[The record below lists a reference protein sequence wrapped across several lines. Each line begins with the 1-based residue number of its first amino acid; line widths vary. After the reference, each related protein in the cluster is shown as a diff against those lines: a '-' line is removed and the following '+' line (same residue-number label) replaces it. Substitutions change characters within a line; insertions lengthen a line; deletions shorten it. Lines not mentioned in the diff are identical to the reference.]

1 MDRHVEPS
9 SMSPTPWYRVIE
21 MWLILVLLS
30 SAVIGSFAL
39 LGTALRHPDQHLV
52 VPNDVPR
59 SSQLPPLAPAAASVR
74 VDTEHESKRDARVPR
89 P

>member
-1 MDRHVEPS
+1 MDRHGGPHRAS
-9 SMSPTPWYRVIE
+9 TTPWYRVVE

-39 LGTALRHPDQHLV
+39 LGTALRHPDRHLV

-59 SSQLPPLAPAAASVR
+59 SSQLPPLAPAASVR
-74 VDTEHESKRDARVPR
+74 IDAGHDPARAARAPR